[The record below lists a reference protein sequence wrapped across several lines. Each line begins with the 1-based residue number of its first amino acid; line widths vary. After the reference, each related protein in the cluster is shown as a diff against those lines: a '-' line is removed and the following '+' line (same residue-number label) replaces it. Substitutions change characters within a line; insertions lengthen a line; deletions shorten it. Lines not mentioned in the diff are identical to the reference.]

1 LSVQAT
7 AVAWGGAGS
16 RYAAGMTLDR
26 RSLLLGAGVRLALAG
41 CGKVAPQEANY
52 RPAPGKAGRLI
63 AAARRQIGVTLR
75 WDGAYTELAFPGG
88 DVPREKGSCTDVV
101 VRAYRDALG
110 VDFQDLVNADMRQ
123 AFAAYPHLW
132 GLSRPD
138 PNIDHRRV
146 PNLRTWFARHHAS
159 LPVPRDAA
167 GWQPGDI
174 FTSLVENR
182 STHIG
187 LVSDRRG
194 ANGWLIIHNIGLG
207 TREEDALGNWPV
219 TGRYRWGLA

>member
-1 LSVQAT
+1 MAI
-7 AVAWGGAGS
+7 
-16 RYAAGMTLDR
+16 LDR
-26 RSLLLGAGVRLALAG
+26 RSLLLGAGTTFALAG
-41 CGKVAPQEANY
+41 CGSPSREPAATQPP
-52 RPAPGKAGRLI
+52 PAPGKAGRLI
-63 AAARRQIGVTLR
+63 AAARGQIGVTTSWNGTYAR
-75 WDGAYTELAFPGG
+75 VAFPGG
-88 DVPREKGSCTDVV
+88 DVPRNTGSCTEVIL
-101 VRAYRDALG
+101 RAYRDTLG
-110 VDFQDLVNADMRQ
+110 LDLQALVNADMRQ
-123 AFAAYPHLW
+123 AFAAYPRNW
-132 GLSRPD
+132 GMSRPD

-146 PNLRTWFARHHAS
+146 PNLRTWFARHDAS
-159 LPVPRDAA
+159 LPVPRDPS

-207 TREEDALGNWPV
+207 KREEDALGDWPV

>member
-1 LSVQAT
+1 
-7 AVAWGGAGS
+7 
-16 RYAAGMTLDR
+16 MCDLDR
-26 RSLLLGAGVRLALAG
+26 RSLLLGASASLALAG
-41 CGKVAPQEANY
+41 CGRPGPEEQAQY
-52 RPAPGKAGRLI
+52 IPAPGKAGRLI

-75 WDGAYTELAFPGG
+75 WDGAYSELAFPGG
-88 DVPREKGSCTDVV
+88 DVPREKGSCTDVI

-110 VDFQDLVNADMRQ
+110 QDLQLLVNADMRQ
-123 AFAAYPHLW
+123 AFAAYPHSW
-132 GLSRPD
+132 GLTHPD

-146 PNLRTWFARHHAS
+146 PNLRAWFTRHGAA

-167 GWQPGDI
+167 GWQPGDV

-194 ANGWLIIHNIGLG
+194 PNGWLIIHNIGLG
-207 TREEDALGNWPV
+207 TREEDALGNWPL
-219 TGRYRWGLA
+219 TGRYRWDLA